1 MDSKIDMTDALELL
15 KWQLELGVD
24 ENVGNIP
31 LNRFSDHS
39 QQNEVEIEI
48 PVSTQQKMSK
58 ISSAITEAESRA
70 KQSKT
75 LDQLKASLANY
86 EFCDLKKDLET

>member
-1 MDSKIDMTDALELL
+1 MDSKSDMKDALELL

-39 QQNEVEIEI
+39 QPNEGEIEI
-48 PVSTQQKMSK
+48 SVSTQQKCQK
-58 ISSAITEAESRA
+58 
-70 KQSKT
+70 
-75 LDQLKASLANY
+75 
-86 EFCDLKKDLET
+86 

>member
-1 MDSKIDMTDALELL
+1 MDSKSDMTDALELL

-24 ENVGNIP
+24 ENVEIF
-31 LNRFSDHS
+31 LDRFSDHS
-39 QQNEVEIEI
+39 QADEVKIE
-48 PVSTQQKMSK
+48 TDFYKQKMPN

-75 LDQLKASLANY
+75 LEQLKASLANY
-86 EFCDLKKDLET
+86 EFCDLKRDLEI

>member
-1 MDSKIDMTDALELL
+1 MDSKSDMTDALELL

-31 LNRFSDHS
+31 LDRFSDHS
-39 QQNEVEIEI
+39 QADEVKIETQ
-48 PVSTQQKMSK
+48 VSTNQKMPNMGN
-58 ISSAITEAESRA
+58 AITEAESRA

-75 LDQLKASLANY
+75 LEQLKASLENY
-86 EFCDLKKDLET
+86 EFCDLKK

>member
-1 MDSKIDMTDALELL
+1 MDSKNDMTDALELL

-39 QQNEVEIEI
+39 QQN
-48 PVSTQQKMSK
+48 
-58 ISSAITEAESRA
+58 
-70 KQSKT
+70 QSK
-75 LDQLKASLANY
+75 
-86 EFCDLKKDLET
+86 

>member
-1 MDSKIDMTDALELL
+1 MDSKNDMTDALELL

-48 PVSTQQKMSK
+48 PVSTQQKMPK
-58 ISSAITEAESRA
+58 
-70 KQSKT
+70 
-75 LDQLKASLANY
+75 
-86 EFCDLKKDLET
+86 

>member
-1 MDSKIDMTDALELL
+1 MDSKSDMKDALELL

-39 QQNEVEIEI
+39 QPNEVEIEI
-48 PVSTQQKMSK
+48 PVSTQQKMPK
-58 ISSAITEAESRA
+58 IRSAINEAESRA
-70 KQSKT
+70 KQSQT
-75 LDQLKASLANY
+75 LFTLTITVYRIKSRLLLKM
-86 EFCDLKKDLET
+86 

>member
-1 MDSKIDMTDALELL
+1 MDSKNDMTDALELL

-48 PVSTQQKMSK
+48 PVSTQQKMPK
-58 ISSAITEAESRA
+58 IELLQNEWRFLLFLLWRRR
-70 KQSKT
+70 KM
-75 LDQLKASLANY
+75 
-86 EFCDLKKDLET
+86 LE